1 LGGLLA
7 AAGLAPALLSR
18 AAVVPSV
25 APVSLRVEPRAV
37 PRKEGSC

>member
-7 AAGLAPALLSR
+7 AAGLAPALLGR
-18 AAVVPSV
+18 IVPGAPV
-25 APVSLRVEPRAV
+25 PPVSLKVEPRAV

>member
-7 AAGLAPALLSR
+7 AAGLAPALLGR
-18 AAVVPSV
+18 AVAGTPVP
-25 APVSLRVEPRAV
+25 PVSVKGEPRAV